1 VSRVE
6 RDIFGGDSVTP
17 NRYVGPRMTQ
27 IHWNAERKIIKWGT
41 ETADRFVPAVLR
53 LTDNA
58 ETELEE
64 LRIETLEGE
73 TGITLIRPSV
83 TITRRGLELSGTV
96 GRTPPKLDWSEE
108 WLAVPIVGDNLATS
122 WRVEVVEDETG
133 TTIDSGEPAT
143 LSQEWWRRDKRGHLT
158 REEDAM
164 LDEWGCPRGDPVE
177 RLIIRSG
184 GDLRLVDDFGI
195 SRLLPFGFS
204 YQGITKHKG
213 QGVEVTINLTPSA
226 IPAVEAML
234 GSGASSAD

>member
-1 VSRVE
+1 M
-6 RDIFGGDSVTP
+6 P
-17 NRYVGPRMTQ
+17 Q
-27 IHWNAERKIIKWGT
+27 IHWSAERRVIRWGT

-64 LRIETLEGE
+64 LRIETLDGE
-73 TGITLIRPSV
+73 TGITLILPFL
-83 TITRRGLELSGTV
+83 TITHRGLELDGTV
-96 GRTPPKLDWSEE
+96 VRTPPKLDWSEE
-108 WLAVPIVGDNLATS
+108 WLAVPIVGDGLATS
-122 WRVEVVEDETG
+122 WRFEVVDGDTG

-143 LSQEWWRRDKRGHLT
+143 LSHEWWRRDRRGQLT

-177 RLIIRSG
+177 RLVIRSG

-195 SRLLPFGFS
+195 SRLLPFAFS
-204 YQGITKHKG
+204 YEGITRHEG
-213 QGVEVTINLTPSA
+213 RDVDVTINLAPSA

-234 GSGASSAD
+234 GCGGRSAPQSPELTIAEG